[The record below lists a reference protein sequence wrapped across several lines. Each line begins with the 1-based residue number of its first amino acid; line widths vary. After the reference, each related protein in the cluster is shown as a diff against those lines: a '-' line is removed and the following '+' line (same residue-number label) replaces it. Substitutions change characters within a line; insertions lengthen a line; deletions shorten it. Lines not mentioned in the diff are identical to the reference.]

1 MRLPESSAT
10 ERPTL
15 SRFSRIVARNS
26 AFGMAAH
33 MTIKVVSFIFT
44 VLVIRRLGAE
54 VYGQYAAVLAFGA
67 VFVFFADLG
76 LSPYTVRQVA
86 RLRDRPDGKE
96 EIEKLFG
103 SVLALR
109 FLLSL
114 GAAVAI
120 ISTAW
125 LTGRPMEMIIGVALG
140 TIGLV
145 IYSAQGAAE
154 AILAGHERIDI
165 AAGAQVA
172 HQLTFVALGTL
183 ALLFATGYYG
193 LIFANLAGILLMTIL
208 CWQGVR
214 RLGVRPAMPIPSWWL
229 PLLRASIPFGII
241 GFTLGL
247 SYKFDTILLNIYAG
261 DVVTG
266 YYNSAYNLIF
276 SVLVISNVVNTALY
290 PSLAR
295 QSVTHPETLP
305 AIHERMLRYL
315 LMIAL
320 PIAFG
325 GWALAPEIIGFL
337 YGGKYAGAVLPL
349 SILIWVAPF
358 MFVTEFLGY
367 VIVVSGAER
376 RVAWAITVSTTINVA
391 LNALLI
397 PIYGVTAAALLT
409 VLTEAVLLSQYAW
422 VLRARLRHVNWS
434 YALWRPVLAAATM
447 GVVVYLMR
455 ALYLPLDVLIG
466 AVIYLGLLLALGVV
480 GRPEFELVLGLRRR
494 QAN

>member
-1 MRLPESSAT
+1 MSK
-10 ERPTL
+10 
-15 SRFSRIVARNS
+15 FSRTVARNS
-26 AFGMAAH
+26 AFGMMAH
-33 MTIKVVSFIFT
+33 MVIKVISFVFT

-86 RLRDRPDGKE
+86 RLRDRPDGKP

-103 SVLALR
+103 SVLGLR
-109 FLLSL
+109 FLLAL
-114 GAAVAI
+114 GAAAAI
-120 ISTAW
+120 ITTAW
-125 LTGRPMEMIIGVALG
+125 LTGRPTEMIIGVALG

-145 IYSAQGAAE
+145 IYSVQGAAE

-165 AAGAQVA
+165 AASAQVV
-172 HQLTFVALGTL
+172 HQLTFVLLGTL

-193 LIFANLAGILLMTIL
+193 LIFANLAGVVLMTIL

-214 RLGVRPAMPIPSWWL
+214 RLGIRPAIPIPSWWL

-276 SVLVISNVVNTALY
+276 SILVISNVVNTALY
-290 PSLAR
+290 PSLSR
-295 QSVTHPETLP
+295 QSATHPETLP

-315 LMIAL
+315 LMLAL
-320 PIAFG
+320 PIAVG
-325 GWALAPEIIGFL
+325 GCILAPELINFL

-349 SILIWVAPF
+349 SILIWVVPF
-358 MFVTEFLGY
+358 MFMSEFLGY

-376 RVAWAITVSTTINVA
+376 RVAWAVTISTTINVA

-397 PIYGVTAAALLT
+397 PRYGILAAALLT
-409 VLTEAVLLSQYAW
+409 VLTEAVLVSQYLW
-422 VLRARLRHVNWS
+422 VLRKKLSYVKWNYTLARS
-434 YALWRPVLAAATM
+434 MAAAVVM
-447 GVVVYLMR
+447 GVAVYWMR
-455 ALYLPLDVLIG
+455 GLYLPLDILIG
-466 AVIYLGLLLALGVV
+466 ATLYFVLLLLLGVI
-480 GRPEFELVLGLRRR
+480 GRSEFDLVLGMRR
-494 QAN
+494 QQAS

>member
-1 MRLPESSAT
+1 MSK
-10 ERPTL
+10 
-15 SRFSRIVARNS
+15 FSRTVARNS

-33 MTIKVVSFIFT
+33 IAIKVVSFLFT
-44 VLVIRRLGAE
+44 VLVIRHLGAE

-86 RLRDRPDGKE
+86 RLRDQPNGKQ

-103 SVLALR
+103 SVMALR

-114 GAAVAI
+114 GAATAI
-120 ISTAW
+120 IATAW
-125 LTGRPMEMIIGVALG
+125 LTGRPAEMIIGVALG

-145 IYSAQGAAE
+145 IYSVQGAAE
-154 AILAGHERIDI
+154 SVLAGHERIDI

-172 HQLTFVALGTL
+172 HQVTFVALGTL
-183 ALLFATGYYG
+183 ALLLATGYYG
-193 LIFANLAGILLMTIL
+193 LIFANLAGILLMTLL

-214 RLGVRPAMPIPSWWL
+214 RLGVRPALPIPAWW
-229 PLLRASIPFGII
+229 PTLLRASIPFGII

-261 DVVTG
+261 DVQTG

-290 PSLAR
+290 PSLSR
-295 QSVTHPETLP
+295 QSITRPETLP

-320 PIAFG
+320 PIAVG
-325 GWALAPEIIGFL
+325 GWVLAPTIVEFL
-337 YGGKYAGAVLPL
+337 YGADYSAAALPL
-349 SILIWVAPF
+349 SILIWVVPL

-376 RVAWAITVSTTINVA
+376 RVAWAIAISTTVNVS

-397 PIYGVTAAALLT
+397 PVYGLLAASILT
-409 VLTEAVLLSQYAW
+409 VVTEAILAAQYLW
-422 VLRARLRHVNWS
+422 VLREKLSHINWS
-434 YALWRPVLAAATM
+434 LALLRPLAAAAAM
-447 GVVVYLMR
+447 GVVVFLLR
-455 ALYLPLDVLIG
+455 DLYLPLDVLVG
-466 AVIYLGLLLALGVV
+466 ALVYGGLLLLFGVI
-480 GRPEFELVLGLRRR
+480 GKPEFDLVQGMRR
-494 QAN
+494 QQAG

>member
-1 MRLPESSAT
+1 MSK
-10 ERPTL
+10 
-15 SRFSRIVARNS
+15 FSRTVARNS
-26 AFGMAAH
+26 AYGMAAH
-33 MTIKVVSFIFT
+33 ITIKLVSFAFT

-86 RLRDRPDGKE
+86 RLRDQPNGKH

-103 SVLALR
+103 SVLGLR

-114 GAAVAI
+114 GAAAAI
-120 ISTAW
+120 IGAAW
-125 LTGRPMEMIIGVALG
+125 LTGRPTEMIIGVALG

-145 IYSAQGAAE
+145 IYSVHGAAE
-154 AILAGHERIDI
+154 SVLAGHERIDI

-172 HQLTFVALGTL
+172 HQITFVLLGTL

-193 LIFANLAGILLMTIL
+193 LIFANLAGIILMTAL
-208 CWQGVR
+208 CWMGVR
-214 RLGVRPAMPIPSWWL
+214 RLGVRPTMPIPSWWL
-229 PLLRASIPFGII
+229 TLLRASIPFGII

-290 PSLAR
+290 PSLSR
-295 QSVTHPETLP
+295 QSVTKPETLP

-315 LMIAL
+315 LAIAL
-320 PIAFG
+320 PITIG
-325 GWALAPEIIGFL
+325 GWVLAPAIIGFL
-337 YGGKYAGAVLPL
+337 YGAGYAEAALPL
-349 SILIWVAPF
+349 SILIWVIPF

-376 RVAWAITVSTTINVA
+376 RVAWAIAISTTINVG
-391 LNALLI
+391 LNFLLI
-397 PIYGVTAAALLT
+397 PIYGVVAAALLT
-409 VLTEAVLLSQYAW
+409 VFTEAVLLSQYAW
-422 VLRARLRHVNWS
+422 VLRDKLRHVDWNL
-434 YALWRPVLAAATM
+434 ALLRPLIAAIVM
-447 GVVVYLMR
+447 GIVVFVMR
-455 ALYLPLDVLIG
+455 AVYLPLDVLIG
-466 AVIYLGLLLALGVV
+466 AVVYIGLLFVLGVI
-480 GRPEFELVLGLRRR
+480 GKPEFELVQGMRR
-494 QAN
+494 QQAG

>member
-1 MRLPESSAT
+1 M
-10 ERPTL
+10 
-15 SRFSRIVARNS
+15 SRFSRTVARNS

-33 MTIKVVSFIFT
+33 VTIKVVSFIFT
-44 VLVIRRLGAE
+44 VLVIRTLGAE

-86 RLRDRPDGKE
+86 RLRDLPDGKA

-103 SVLALR
+103 SVLGLR

-114 GAAVAI
+114 GAATAI
-120 ISTAW
+120 IVTAW
-125 LTGRPMEMIIGVALG
+125 LTERPPEMIVGVALG

-145 IYSAQGAAE
+145 IYSVQGAAE
-154 AILAGHERIDI
+154 SVLAGHERIDI

-172 HQLTFVALGTL
+172 HQVTFVLLGTL
-183 ALLFATGYYG
+183 ALLLATGYYG
-193 LIFANLAGILLMTIL
+193 LIFANLAGIALMTVI
-208 CWQGVR
+208 CWLGIR
-214 RLGVRPAMPIPSWWL
+214 RLGVWPTLPMPSLWL
-229 PLLRASIPFGII
+229 TLLRASIPFGII

-247 SYKFDTILLNIYAG
+247 SYKFDTILLNIHQG

-320 PIAFG
+320 PITIG
-325 GWALAPEIIGFL
+325 GWVLAPTIIGFL
-337 YGGKYAGAVLPL
+337 YGDGYAAAALPL
-349 SILIWVAPF
+349 SILIWVIPF

-376 RVAWAITVSTTINVA
+376 RVAWAITISTTINVG
-391 LNALLI
+391 LNFLLI
-397 PIYGVTAAALLT
+397 PIYGVVAAALLT
-409 VLTEAVLLSQYAW
+409 VLTEAVLLSQYVW
-422 VLRARLRHVNWS
+422 VLRDKLRHVNWNL
-434 YALWRPVLAAATM
+434 ALLRPLAAAIVM
-447 GVVVYLMR
+447 GVLVYLMR
-455 ALYLPLDVLIG
+455 AFYLPLDILAG
-466 AVIYLGLLLALGVV
+466 ALIYLGLLFALGVI
-480 GRPEFELVLGLRRR
+480 GKPEFELVQGMRR
-494 QAN
+494 QQAG